1 MIDIKIFSVITMRFN
16 MNIICKISGLLSVIL
31 LIACG
36 GENSN
41 SVSEAKISQSNQ
53 NEVTYKLISGTAFST
68 SALNGANVT
77 AICKDGIGFKNTVNV
92 NTQGKWQGEVDNS
105 KFPCRLQVKAN
116 GQSYYS
122 YVEREGNVNINPLT
136 DMVVAYASNQVPA
149 TWYQSGTMATEKLN
163 SANSA
168 LVTEL
173 IKKGYGVNNDVD
185 LFNAEMKANSPIHQA
200 IQELLEAIK
209 NNRNIKDYDAL
220 LMLIKDGN
228 LSQLPKRVDI
238 LNSSIPT
245 IFNFNTN
252 ACQILPALENMQ
264 QYNKCS
270 DKVINNFIESN
281 LVAADSDEK
290 CVLVKQGNKVSL
302 TKGNQTVSALL
313 DQEQEDGMS
322 FTFDEGELDIV
333 DIVINT
339 GPYTDINTYSQIGLD
354 FSNDGKLRAVVGKS
368 PTVAPMNCVS
378 MEFKKIME
386 QYK

>member
-1 MIDIKIFSVITMRFN
+1 

-41 SVSEAKISQSNQ
+41 SGSEAKISQSNQ

-136 DMVVAYASNQVPA
+136 DIVVAYASNQVPA

-168 LVTEL
+168 LVIEL

-228 LSQLPKRVDI
+228 LSQLPKKVDI

-354 FSNDGKLRAVVGKS
+354 FSNDGKLRAVVGKA

>member
-209 NNRNIKDYDAL
+209 NNRNVKDYDAL

>member
-41 SVSEAKISQSNQ
+41 SGSEAKISQSNQ

-136 DMVVAYASNQVPA
+136 DIVVAYASNQVPA

-228 LSQLPKRVDI
+228 LSQLPMKSDQI
-238 LNSSIPT
+238 LVNPLNINIDT
-245 IFNFNTN
+245 T
-252 ACQILPALENMQ
+252 ACQQYDSGIIERYNYCTSNVLPDFKEDQL
-264 QYNKCS
+264 
-270 DKVINNFIESN
+270 ITPFG
-281 LVAADSDEK
+281 EK
-290 CVLVKQGNKVSL
+290 CNL
-302 TKGNQTVSALL
+302 TKVGDMLTVSNGKLTISTFINKDENDGIPSKTSIGTLFVASNPVSSA
-313 DQEQEDGMS
+313 QEDVLYNIGIS
-322 FTFDEGELDIV
+322 FLTNGQINGVSAGNGEGDALV
-333 DIVINT
+333 CAT
-339 GPYTDINTYSQIGLD
+339 T
-354 FSNDGKLRAVVGKS
+354 RS
-368 PTVAPMNCVS
+368 PTS
-378 MEFKKIME
+378 
-386 QYK
+386 

>member
-92 NTQGKWQGEVDNS
+92 NTEGKWQGEVDNS

-163 SANSA
+163 SANFA

-185 LFNAEMKANSPIHQA
+185 LFNAEMKANNPIHQA

-228 LSQLPKRVDI
+228 LSQLPMKSDQI
-238 LNSSIPT
+238 LVNPLNINIDT
-245 IFNFNTN
+245 T
-252 ACQILPALENMQ
+252 ACQQYDSGIIERYNYCTSNVLPDFKEDQL
-264 QYNKCS
+264 
-270 DKVINNFIESN
+270 ITPFG
-281 LVAADSDEK
+281 EK
-290 CVLVKQGNKVSL
+290 CNL
-302 TKGNQTVSALL
+302 TKVGDMLTVSNGKLIISTFINKDENDGIPSKTSIGTLFVASNPVSSA
-313 DQEQEDGMS
+313 QEDVLYNIGIS
-322 FTFDEGELDIV
+322 FLADGQ
-333 DIVINT
+333 IN
-339 GPYTDINTYSQIGLD
+339 GISAGN
-354 FSNDGKLRAVVGKS
+354 GKGDALVCATTRS
-368 PTVAPMNCVS
+368 RT
-378 MEFKKIME
+378 
-386 QYK
+386 

>member
-1 MIDIKIFSVITMRFN
+1 MRFN

-200 IQELLEAIK
+200 IQDLLEAIK

-302 TKGNQTVSALL
+302 AKGNQTVSALL

>member
-68 SALNGANVT
+68 SALNGANVI

-92 NTQGKWQGEVDNS
+92 NTEGKWQGEVDNS

-163 SANSA
+163 SANFA

-185 LFNAEMKANSPIHQA
+185 LFNAEMKANNPIHQA

-228 LSQLPKRVDI
+228 LSQLPMKSDQI
-238 LNSSIPT
+238 LVNPLNINIDT
-245 IFNFNTN
+245 T
-252 ACQILPALENMQ
+252 ACQQYDSGIIERYNYCTSNVLPDFKEDQL
-264 QYNKCS
+264 
-270 DKVINNFIESN
+270 ITPFG
-281 LVAADSDEK
+281 EK
-290 CVLVKQGNKVSL
+290 CNL
-302 TKGNQTVSALL
+302 TKVGDMLTVSNGKLTISTFINKDENDGIPSKTSIGTLFVVSNPVSSA
-313 DQEQEDGMS
+313 QEDVLYNIGIS
-322 FTFDEGELDIV
+322 FLADGQ
-333 DIVINT
+333 IN
-339 GPYTDINTYSQIGLD
+339 GISAGN
-354 FSNDGKLRAVVGKS
+354 GKGDSLVCATTRS
-368 PTVAPMNCVS
+368 RT
-378 MEFKKIME
+378 
-386 QYK
+386 